1 VGTEISA
8 VKNSFLKEKN
18 DDNIKTEEIFFR
30 FFFLK
35 EYDRLMPDIYVQA
48 TIYHLEK
55 LKTRTINICLYE
67 LFYLSVSVSVSV
79 LVSVSVSVCCIFR

>member
-8 VKNSFLKEKN
+8 VKNSFLKGKN

-35 EYDRLMPDIYVQA
+35 KEYDRLIPAIYVQA
-48 TIYHLEK
+48 TIYHLKK
-55 LKTRTINICLYE
+55 LKTRTIQIC
-67 LFYLSVSVSVSV
+67 
-79 LVSVSVSVCCIFR
+79 